1 MESVKTEVTAAGFEY
16 VASSDIL
23 ANPAD
28 PRTANVFDPSIRGK
42 TDQFILKF
50 RKPKK

>member
-1 MESVKTEVTAAGFEY
+1 VTAAGFEY
-16 VASSDIL
+16 VGRSGIL
-23 ANPAD
+23 ANVAD
-28 PRTANVFDPSIRGK
+28 PRTAKVFDPAIRHK

>member
-1 MESVKTEVTAAGFEY
+1 MEAVKTEVMAAGFEF
-16 VASSDIL
+16 VAGSDVL